1 MTGAIAIF
9 VKTPGLSPVKTRLA
23 ACIGQHA
30 AEDWYLAA
38 AGAVAE
44 VARTAAMPVES
55 LIYWAIAECGAR
67 WRVCWTGFPQLAQGE
82 GELGARM
89 ARVHTYLVEQH
100 GFGVLVGADAPQMDA
115 AEVTVMLQ
123 WLASGQP
130 RAALGPARDG
140 GFWLFGS
147 NRAIDP
153 ALWNSVTYSRADT
166 LQQFELALAHCG
178 FDWMQAAALSDVDV
192 AADLERCVAEIAAL
206 PAALPVQSA
215 LAIATQLLID
225 RVAEQREQREQREQ
239 HDAG

>member
-30 AEDWYLAA
+30 ADVWYLAA

-44 VARTAAMPVES
+44 VARVAAMPVES
-55 LIYWAIAECGAR
+55 LIYWAVAERNAESSTH
-67 WRVCWTGFPQLAQGE
+67 WLDFPNLAQGE
-82 GELGARM
+82 GELGVRM

-100 GFGVLVGADAPQMDA
+100 GFGVLVGADAPQIDA
-115 AEVTVMLQ
+115 AQLREMLR

-147 NRAIDP
+147 NRAIDS
-153 ALWNSVTYSRADT
+153 ALWRSVAYSRADT
-166 LQQFELALAHCG
+166 LQQFESALAHCG
-178 FDWMQAAALSDVDV
+178 FDWMRAAALSDVDV

-215 LAIATQLLID
+215 LAIATRNLVD
-225 RVAEQREQREQREQ
+225 RVAEQRVQ
-239 HDAG
+239 HDTH